1 MTIGEGS
8 SIAAPASLT
17 QLRLYDFRNYGAV
30 ALELGPGLNIFVG
43 ENAQGKTNL
52 LEAVATLVLTRSPRA
67 VTQDLIRWGATEAA
81 VDGVVAHHGTTE
93 ALSLR
98 LHRQVET
105 AENGLGARE
114 REPRQPAST
123 RVLRTTLL
131 DGTHIAARELL
142 GRSPAVLFWP
152 DDLQLVKAGP
162 EGRRRLLDILLSQL
176 DRRLA
181 DDLVRYR
188 RVVEQRNALL
198 RRIRVAGGGH
208 RADLPAF
215 DDALIQHGARIQ
227 VARAGLI
234 RALSPLAAVA
244 MASISGSRERLTL
257 RYLPDG
263 GDGGEDVFTV
273 AARLRQALELR
284 LEEEMARG
292 VSLVGPHRDDM
303 EYEIDGRPARSTAS
317 QGQQRSAVLATKL
330 AEVQLL
336 RHHSARTPILLL
348 DDVLSELDGG
358 RRQRLLDAVEDGG
371 FGPQT
376 LITCSND
383 EHLGDRIARRYRVS
397 GGNVVAL

>member
-1 MTIGEGS
+1 MTPGEGTS
-8 SIAAPASLT
+8 TAAPASLT
-17 QLRLYDFRNYGAV
+17 QLRLYDFRNYAAV

-67 VTQDLIRWGATEAA
+67 ATQDLIRWGASDAA
-81 VDGVVAHHGTTE
+81 VDGVVAHHDTTE

-98 LHRQVET
+98 LHRQIDHGE
-105 AENGLGARE
+105 AGLGAAE
-114 REPRQPAST
+114 GGSSPATTT
-123 RVLRTTLL
+123 RVVRTTLL

-198 RRIRVAGGGH
+198 RRIRVAGAR
-208 RADLPAF
+208 RAELPAF
-215 DDALIQHGARIQ
+215 DDALVRHGARIQ
-227 VARAGLI
+227 VARAALV
-234 RALSPLAAVA
+234 RELSPLAAAA
-244 MASISGSRERLTL
+244 MAAISGSRERLTL

-263 GDGGEDVFTV
+263 SDGGGDV
-273 AARLRQALELR
+273 AAVASRLGQALAQRADDEV
-284 LEEEMARG
+284 ARG
-292 VSLVGPHRDDM
+292 VSLVGPHRDDL

-336 RHHSARTPILLL
+336 RRRCARAPILLL
-348 DDVLSELDGG
+348 DDVLSELDRG
-358 RRQRLLDAVEDGG
+358 RRQRLLDAVDDGG
-371 FGPQT
+371 RGPQT
-376 LITCSND
+376 LVTCSSD
-383 EHLGDRIARRYRVS
+383 EHLVERPARRYRVI
-397 GGNVVAL
+397 GGSVVAL

>member
-1 MTIGEGS
+1 MSLADGV
-8 SIAAPASLT
+8 APAARAALT
-17 QLRLYDFRNYGAV
+17 QLRLYDFRNYAEV
-30 ALELGPGLNIFVG
+30 ALELGPRLNIFTG

-67 VTQDLIRWGATEAA
+67 ATQDLIRWGASEAA
-81 VDGVVAHHGTTE
+81 VDGVIAHHETTE

-98 LHRQVET
+98 LHRQVDRPEGGLAALGSQAPT
-105 AENGLGARE
+105 A
-114 REPRQPAST
+114 T
-123 RVLRTTLL
+123 RVVRTTLL

-188 RVVEQRNALL
+188 RVIEQRNALL
-198 RRIRVAGGGH
+198 RRLRVTGGRRGG
-208 RADLPAF
+208 DLAAF
-215 DDALIQHGARIQ
+215 DDALIQHGTRIQ
-227 VARAGLI
+227 VARAALVE
-234 RALSPLAAVA
+234 ALSPLATVA
-244 MASISGSRERLTL
+244 MTAISDSREQLTL

-263 GDGGEDVFTV
+263 GGGGEDALAV
-273 AARLRQALELR
+273 AARLREVLALRSDEEL
-284 LEEEMARG
+284 ARG
-292 VSLVGPHRDDM
+292 VSLVGPHRDDV

-336 RHHSARTPILLL
+336 RRRSARTPILLL
-348 DDVLSELDGG
+348 DDVLSELDSG
-358 RRQRLLDAVEDGG
+358 RRQRLLDAVDDAGR
-371 FGPQT
+371 GPQT
-376 LITCSND
+376 LVTCSSD
-383 EHLGDRIARRYRVS
+383 EDLGGRPARHYRVR
-397 GGNVVAL
+397 GGTVVAL